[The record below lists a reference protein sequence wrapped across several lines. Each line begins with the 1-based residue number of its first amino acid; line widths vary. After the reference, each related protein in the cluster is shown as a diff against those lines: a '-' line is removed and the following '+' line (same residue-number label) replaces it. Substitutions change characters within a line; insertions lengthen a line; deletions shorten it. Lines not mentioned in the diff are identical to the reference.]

1 MKGKVFTNTMLC
13 VIATV
18 IIVYFFPHPENTHYK
33 YEEGRPW
40 NYAKLIAPFD
50 IPIRPDTATMLA
62 VRDSLD
68 RIFVPVFT
76 PAPEAAKEVTTALL
90 SKWSH
95 QDASIAPSEN
105 LKRMRQR
112 AVAVLQNA
120 YRGYVID
127 EQYAPRVADGSLSQ
141 VRLQK
146 DNMVGRKQAASLTT
160 PSLLSRSIASA
171 INSDPS
177 IDADSVSA
185 EKWIESEDFEEVIR
199 PNLVYNDATSERL
212 YIDELNQLN
221 VRMGAV
227 ISGVIQQGQTII
239 DKGTVI
245 TPQDYTNL
253 KTYERM
259 IEEKVSGGPRSYLL
273 MWLGQFLYVALIMG
287 ALMTFFHFT
296 EPKIWQ
302 SRQAMMFVM
311 LTITVFFLIGMGLD
325 RYIDSGIYLVPFAI
339 VPVLMIVFFDAPAAI
354 FTSGA
359 LVMLCAGA
367 VSFPLEFIMLQL
379 AATVASTYSLTEL
392 AKRSQLLRTSVFV
405 FVTYICSYVAIELM
419 LNGSPAGLQWR
430 MVISLG
436 VSAALASMAY
446 ILMVAVERSFG
457 FVSVVTLIELTDTNN
472 PILRELSQE
481 CPGTFQHS
489 MAVSNLA
496 TDAALKIDANEQLV
510 RAGALYHD
518 IGKINNPNFFT
529 ENQRGVNPHD
539 ALPPERSAEII
550 IGHVADGLARADK
563 EGLPDVIKDFISQH
577 HGKGKAKYFYFSY
590 CKQHAGEEIDETL
603 FTYPGPNPKTR
614 EASLL
619 MMADSVEAASRS
631 LSEHTPE
638 AISGLVN
645 RIIDGQIADG
655 LHADSPLLFRD
666 IAIIKAAFIKRLM
679 TMYHSRIV
687 YPDDPNKKPANA

>member
-1 MKGKVFTNTMLC
+1 MKNKLLFNTILSL
-13 VIATV
+13 IATA
-18 IIVYFFPHPENTHYK
+18 IIVYFFPHPESTHYK
-33 YEEGRPW
+33 YEQGRPW

-50 IPIRPDTATMLA
+50 IPIRPDTATMKA

-76 PAPEAAKEVTTALL
+76 PQPDASKEVVTELL
-90 SKWSH
+90 AKWSH
-95 QDASIAPSEN
+95 QDAAMEPSEN

-112 AVAVLQNA
+112 AVALLQNA
-120 YRGYVID
+120 YKGYVID
-127 EQYAPRVADGSLSQ
+127 DSYAARVSDGSLAQ

-146 DNMVGRKQAASLTT
+146 DNIVGKKLGGPITT
-160 PSLLSRSIASA
+160 PSLLSRYIASV
-171 INSDPS
+171 IDDDGS

-185 EKWIESEDFEEVIR
+185 EKWIESEKLEEVIK
-199 PNLVYNDATSERL
+199 PNIAYNRSTSERL
-212 YIDELNQLN
+212 YADELNQLN

-239 DKGTVI
+239 DKGNVI
-245 TPQDYTNL
+245 SSQDFTNL
-253 KTYERM
+253 QTYERM
-259 IEEKVSGGPRSYLL
+259 IDEKVSGGSRSMLL
-273 MWLGQFLYVALIMG
+273 MWFGQFLYVAI
-287 ALMTFFHFT
+287 AIASLMTFFRFT
-296 EPKIWQ
+296 EPKIWE
-302 SRQAMMFVM
+302 SRQAMAFVLIM
-311 LTITVFFLIGMGLD
+311 ITLFFLVGVGLD
-325 RYIDSGIYLVPFAI
+325 RYFDSGIYLVPFAI
-339 VPVLMIVFFDAPAAI
+339 VPVLMIVFFDAPSAI
-354 FTSGA
+354 FTS
-359 LVMLCAGA
+359 LVLVVLCAGV
-367 VSFPLEFIMLQL
+367 VSFPLEFIFLQL
-379 AATVASTYSLTEL
+379 AASIAATYSLTEL
-392 AKRSQLLRTSVFV
+392 AKRSQLLRTSIYVFLA
-405 FVTYICSYVAIELM
+405 YICGYVAIELM
-419 LNGSPAGLQWR
+419 LNGNASGFQWR

-457 FVSVVTLIELTDTNN
+457 FVSIVTLIELTDTNN
-472 PILRELSQE
+472 PILRELSQQ

-550 IGHVADGLARADK
+550 IGHVKDGLERADK
-563 EGLPDVIKDFISQH
+563 EGLPSVIKDFIAQH
-577 HGKGKAKYFYFSY
+577 HGKGKAKYFFFTY
-590 CKQHAGEEIDETL
+590 CKLHAGEEIDEKL

-655 LHADSPLLFRD
+655 LHNDSPLLFRD
-666 IAIIKAAFIKRLM
+666 IAIIKAAFVKRLM

-687 YPDDPNKKPANA
+687 YPEDPNKKSKSE

>member
-1 MKGKVFTNTMLC
+1 MKGKVFTNTILS
-13 VIATV
+13 VVATV

-76 PAPEAAKEVTTALL
+76 PDPQAANDVTTALMA
-90 SKWSH
+90 KWSH
-95 QDASIAPSEN
+95 QDAAIEPSEN

-120 YRGYVID
+120 YKGFVVD
-127 EQYAPRVADGSLSQ
+127 DQYTPRVADGTLSQ

-146 DNMVGRKQAASLTT
+146 DNVVGKKQSGSLTT
-160 PSLLSRSIASA
+160 PTLLSRYIASA
-171 INSDPS
+171 INSDTS
-177 IDADSVSA
+177 IHADSLSA
-185 EKWIESEDFEEVIR
+185 EKWIESENFGEEIK
-199 PNLVYNDATSERL
+199 PNLVYNDATSQRL

-259 IEEKVSGGPRSYLL
+259 IEEKVSGGARSDLL
-273 MWLGQFLYVALIMG
+273 MWVGQFLYVAMLMG
-287 ALMTFFHFT
+287 GLMTFFRFS
-296 EPKIWQ
+296 EPEIW
-302 SRQAMMFVM
+302 RNAKAMAFVM
-311 LTITVFFLIGMGLD
+311 LMITVFFLISMWLD
-325 RYIDSGIYLVPFAI
+325 RYVDSGIYLVPFAI

-354 FTSGA
+354 FTSVA

-367 VSFPLEFIMLQL
+367 VSFPLEFIMLEL
-379 AATVASTYSLTEL
+379 IATVASVYSLSEL
-392 AKRSQLLRTSVFV
+392 AKRSQLLRTSAFV
-405 FVTYICSYVAIELM
+405 FVAYMCGYFAIELM
-419 LNGSPAGLQWR
+419 LNGTTSGLQWR
-430 MVISLG
+430 MVICLG

-550 IGHVADGLARADK
+550 IGHIKDGLARADK

-577 HGKGKAKYFYFSY
+577 HGKGKAKYFYFTY
-590 CKQHAGEEIDETL
+590 CKQHAGEEIDESM
-603 FTYPGPNPKTR
+603 FTYPGPNPQTR

-655 LHADSPLLFRD
+655 LHSDSPLLFRD
-666 IAIIKAAFIKRLM
+666 IAIIKSAFIKRLM

-687 YPDDPNKKPANA
+687 YPDDPNKTSANP

>member
-1 MKGKVFTNTMLC
+1 MLC

>member
-146 DNMVGRKQAASLTT
+146 DNMVGRKQAGSLTT

-185 EKWIESEDFEEVIR
+185 EKWIESEDFEEEIR

>member
-1 MKGKVFTNTMLC
+1 MKNKLLSNSILSI
-13 VIATV
+13 IATV

-33 YEEGRPW
+33 YEQGRPW

-50 IPIRPDTATMLA
+50 IPIRPDTATMMA

-68 RIFVPVFT
+68 RVFVPVFT
-76 PAPEAAKEVTTALL
+76 PAPDASKEVVNELMA
-90 SKWSH
+90 KWSH
-95 QDASIAPSEN
+95 QDMTISPSEN

-112 AVAVLQNA
+112 AVAMLQNA
-120 YRGYVID
+120 YKGYVID
-127 EQYAPRVADGSLSQ
+127 EAYSHRVAEGSLTQ

-146 DNMVGRKQAASLTT
+146 DNVVGKKQTAALTT
-160 PSLLSRSIASA
+160 PSLLSRYIASA
-171 INSDPS
+171 INADGG
-177 IDADSVSA
+177 IDADSISA
-185 EKWIESEDFEEVIR
+185 EKWIEAENLEEVIR
-199 PNLVYNDATSERL
+199 PNLAYNKATSDRL
-212 YIDELNQLN
+212 YTDELNQLN

-253 KTYERM
+253 QTYERM
-259 IEEKVSGGPRSYLL
+259 IDEKVSGGNRSNLL
-273 MWLGQFLYVALIMG
+273 MWLGQFLYVALIMA
-287 ALMTFFHFT
+287 ALMTFYKFT
-296 EPKIWQ
+296 EPKIWN
-302 SRQAMMFVM
+302 SRQGMLFVLLM
-311 LTITVFFLIGMGLD
+311 ITAFFLIGIGLD
-325 RYIDSGIYLVPFAI
+325 RYIDCGIYLVPFAI
-339 VPVLMIVFFDAPAAI
+339 VPVLMVVFFNAPAAI
-354 FTSGA
+354 ITSAA
-359 LVMLCAGA
+359 LIMLCGGV
-367 VSFPLEFIMLQL
+367 VSFPLEFITLQF
-379 AATVASTYSLTEL
+379 AATMASTYSLTEL
-392 AKRSQLLRTSVFV
+392 AKRSQLLRTSLFV
-405 FVTYICSYVAIELM
+405 LATYVTGYLAIELM
-419 LNGSPAGLQWR
+419 LNGSLSDMQMR
-430 MVISLG
+430 MFISLT
-436 VSAALASMAY
+436 VSAALCSMAY

-496 TDAALKIDANEQLV
+496 TDAAIKINANEQLV

-539 ALPPERSAEII
+539 ALPPERSAQII
-550 IGHVADGLARADK
+550 IGHVTDGLARADK
-563 EGLPDVIKDFISQH
+563 EGLPSVIKDFIAQH
-577 HGKGKAKYFYFSY
+577 HGKGKAKYFYFTF
-590 CKQHAGEEIDETL
+590 CKQHDGEEIDESM
-603 FTYPGPNPKTR
+603 FTYPGPNPQTR

-631 LSEHTPE
+631 LTEHTPQ

-655 LHADSPLLFRD
+655 LHNDSPLLFRD
-666 IAIIKAAFIKRLM
+666 IDIIKAAFIKRLM

-687 YPDDPNKKPANA
+687 YPEDPNKKSK

>member
-1 MKGKVFTNTMLC
+1 MKGKVLTNTILAL
-13 VIATV
+13 IATV
-18 IIVYFFPHPENTHYK
+18 VIVYFFPHPENTHYK

-76 PAPEAAKEVTTALL
+76 PAPEAAKEVTSALL
-90 SKWSH
+90 AKWAH
-95 QDASIAPSEN
+95 QDASMTPSDN

-112 AVAVLQNA
+112 AIAVLQNA

-127 EQYAPRVADGSLSQ
+127 EHYAQRVADGSLSQ
-141 VRLQK
+141 VRLQR
-146 DNMVGRKQAASLTT
+146 DNVVGRKQSGQITT
-160 PSLLSRSIASA
+160 PSLLARHIASA
-171 INSDPS
+171 INADEY
-177 IDADSVSA
+177 IGADSVSA
-185 EKWIESEDFEEVIR
+185 EKWLDAENFEAEIK
-199 PNLVYNDATSERL
+199 PNLVFNDVTSQRL
-212 YIDELNQLN
+212 YQDELNQLN

-253 KTYERM
+253 QTYERM
-259 IEEKVSGGPRSYLL
+259 IDEKVTGGSRSNLL
-273 MWLGQFLYVALIMG
+273 MWLGQLLYVVVIMG
-287 ALMTFFHFT
+287 GMMTFFLFT
-296 EPKIWQ
+296 QPKIW
-302 SRQAMMFVM
+302 RNPRAMTFVM
-311 LTITVFFLIGMGLD
+311 LTITIFFLIGMGLD

-339 VPVLMIVFFDAPAAI
+339 VPVLMVVFFDAPAAI
-354 FTSGA
+354 FTSAA
-359 LVMLCAGA
+359 LIMLCAGA
-367 VSFPLEFIMLQL
+367 VSFPLEFIMLEL
-379 AATVASTYSLTEL
+379 MATVAATYSLSEL
-392 AKRSQLLRTSVFV
+392 AKRSQLLRTSIFV
-405 FVTYICSYVAIELM
+405 FVTYMVGYVAIELM
-419 LNGSPAGLQWR
+419 LNGSTSGMQWR

-446 ILMVAVERSFG
+446 ILMVAIERSFG
-457 FVSVVTLIELTDTNN
+457 FVSVVTLVELTDTNS
-472 PILRELSQE
+472 PLLREFSQE
-481 CPGTFQHS
+481 CPGSFQHS

-496 TDAALKIDANEQLV
+496 SDAAIKINANEQLV

-518 IGKINNPNFFT
+518 IGKMKNPNFFT

-539 ALPPERSAEII
+539 ALPPERSAQII

-563 EGLPDVIKDFISQH
+563 EGLPTVIKDFISQH
-577 HGKGKAKYFYFSY
+577 HGKGKAKYFYFTY
-590 CKQHAGEEIDETL
+590 CKQHAGEEIDESL
-603 FTYPGPNPKTR
+603 FAYPGPNPQTR

-631 LSEHTPE
+631 LTDHTPE
-638 AISGLVN
+638 SIAGLVN

-687 YPDDPNKKPANA
+687 YPDDPNKKSPTA